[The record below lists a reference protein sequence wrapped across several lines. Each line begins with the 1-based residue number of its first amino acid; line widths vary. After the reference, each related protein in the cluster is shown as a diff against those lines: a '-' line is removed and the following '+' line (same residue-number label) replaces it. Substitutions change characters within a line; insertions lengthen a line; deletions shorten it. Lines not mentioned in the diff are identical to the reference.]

1 MIYWFTGQPGHG
13 KTTLAKALIAQLKR
27 GGYKPY
33 HIDGDDLRSLTT
45 NNDYSRVG
53 REANIRK
60 AQNIAHYLHT
70 QGEIVV
76 VSLVSPYRELR
87 EGLKAT
93 TKVCEIFVHTEE
105 IRGREDRHVAD
116 FEIPISNFIDID
128 TTDLCL
134 EDSISKILNTSPVP
148 SKELKTL
155 DKRKTL
161 AVDFDGVIHRYS
173 KGFQGLENAYDP
185 PMEGAIEV
193 LQRLKDKGYVLKI
206 MSSRPALVIEEWL
219 EKYEMS
225 GLFDAV
231 SNSKFAA
238 TVYIDDRGFHFTNW
252 ESVEE
257 KLAAHPKFAQ

>member
-13 KTTLAKALIAQLKR
+13 KTTLANALVKQLR
-27 GGYKPY
+27 RQGYSPF
-33 HIDGDDLRSLTT
+33 HIDGDDLRELTT
-45 NNDYSRVG
+45 NKDYSRAG
-53 REANIRK
+53 RENNIRQ
-60 AQNIAHYLHT
+60 AQTIARYLHK
-70 QGEIVV
+70 QDEIVV
-76 VSLVSPYRELR
+76 GSFVSPYREIR
-87 EGLKAT
+87 EELKSANDVT
-93 TKVCEIFVHTEE
+93 EIYVHTTE
-105 IRGREDRHVAD
+105 IRGKENRHVDDYEA
-116 FEIPISNFIDID
+116 PLSNFIDID
-128 TTDLCL
+128 TTNTEISDCV
-134 EDSISKILNTSPVP
+134 SKILELSPVP

-161 AVDFDGVIHRYS
+161 AVDFDGVIHKYS

-185 PMEGAIEV
+185 PMEGAQEV

-225 GLFDAV
+225 HLFDEV

-238 TVYIDDRGFHFTNW
+238 TVYLDDRGFHFTNW

-257 KLAAHPKFAQ
+257 KLALHPKFAQ

>member
-13 KTTLAKALIAQLKR
+13 KTTLALALVKQLR
-27 GGYKPY
+27 RQGYAPF
-33 HIDGDDLRSLTT
+33 HIDGDDLRELTT
-45 NNDYSRVG
+45 NQDYSRQG
-53 REANIRK
+53 REANILR
-60 AQNIAHYLHT
+60 AQNIAQYLHA
-70 QGEIVV
+70 QEEIVV
-76 VSLVSPYRELR
+76 VSFVSPYREIR
-87 EGLKAT
+87 EELKSAT
-93 TKVCEIFVHTEE
+93 EVTEIYVHTKEV
-105 IRGREDRHVAD
+105 RGKEDRHVKDYEA
-116 FEIPISNFIDID
+116 PLSHFIDLD
-128 TTDLCL
+128 TTNTKVPECVSHIL
-134 EDSISKILNTSPVP
+134 ESAPVP

-185 PMEGAIEV
+185 PMDGAREV
-193 LQRLKDKGYVLKI
+193 LQRLKEKGYVLKI

-225 GLFDAV
+225 HLFDNV

-252 ESVEE
+252 ATVEE
-257 KLAAHPKFAQ
+257 KLALHPKFAQ

>member
-1 MIYWFTGQPGHG
+1 MIYWLTGQPGHG

-27 GGYKPY
+27 GGYTPY
-33 HIDGDDLRSLTT
+33 HIDGDDLRNLTK
-45 NNDYSRVG
+45 NIDYSRDG
-53 REANIRK
+53 REANIRR
-60 AQNIAHYLHT
+60 AQNIANYLQS

-76 VSLVSPYRELR
+76 VSFVSPYRELR
-87 EGLKAT
+87 EELKAT
-93 TKVCEIFVHTEE
+93 THVCEVFVHTQE
-105 IRGREDRHVAD
+105 IRGREERHVED

-128 TTDLCL
+128 TTNSNL
-134 EDSISKILNTSPVP
+134 EDCVSKILDISPVP

-185 PMEGAIEV
+185 PMDGAQET
-193 LQRLKDKGYVLKI
+193 LQRLKDKGYMLKI

-219 EKYEMS
+219 DKYDMTD
-225 GLFDAV
+225 LFDEV
-231 SNSKFAA
+231 SNRKFAA
-238 TVYIDDRGFHFTNW
+238 TVYLDDRGFHFTDW

-257 KLAAHPKFAQ
+257 KLAKHPKFSK